1 MNVKQFVDRYRHDWD
16 ELEQLIGIMRK
27 NKQISLEHINQFY
40 RLHQKTAQ
48 HLSYAQTYFP
58 AEEVTSY
65 LNGLVAQSHN
75 LFYKNA
81 SLHQA
86 PFRHFF
92 TATFVRLLWEQR
104 TPVIIAF
111 LLFMLGTIGSFV
123 TVLANPNAFA
133 SFLPEY
139 VQHVEPDHFSELDKG
154 IRSGQSLLSTSIMV
168 NNIQVAVLA
177 FAGGVTFGILTTFV
191 LIYNGVI
198 IGTLLGQFYL
208 SGQLYPA
215 LAYIVPHGMI
225 ELTAIFIAGGAGL
238 LMGYKL
244 FVPGRYSRLYH
255 LKTQAKRSLQLLIGS
270 VPLFIIAAFIEGYVT
285 PAALSYETKYLIA
298 LATVIGLILYFWLGK
313 MRSDYLYRRSM
324 TVKA

>member
-1 MNVKQFVDRYRHDWD
+1 MNVKQFVNQYRDGWHK
-16 ELEQLIGIMRK
+16 LEQLMGVMRK
-27 NKQISLEHINQFY
+27 EQASSDDINQFY
-40 RLHQKTAQ
+40 RLYQKSAQ

-58 AEEVTSY
+58 NEEVTSY

-75 LFYKNA
+75 LFYKNT
-81 SLHQA
+81 SSYKA

-92 TATFVRLLWEQR
+92 TAVFVRLLWEQR
-104 TPVIIAF
+104 TAIIIAF
-111 LLFMLGTIGSFV
+111 LLFMLGTIGSFL
-123 TVLANPNAFA
+123 TVLVNTNVFA

-139 VQHVEPDHFSELDKG
+139 IQQVDSNHFAELDKG
-154 IRSGQSLLSTSIMV
+154 ITSGQSILSTSIMV

-177 FAGGVTFGILTTFV
+177 FAGGITFGILTTFV

-198 IGTLLGQFYL
+198 IGTLLGHFYL

-215 LAYIVPHGMI
+215 LAYIVPHGVI

-255 LKTQAKRSLQLLIGS
+255 LKTQAKRSLQLLLGS
-270 VPLFIIAAFIEGYVT
+270 VPMFVIAGIIEGYIT
-285 PAALSYETKYLIA
+285 PAAISYETKYLIA
-298 LATVIGLILYFWLGK
+298 LATVIGLMLYFWLGK
-313 MRSDYLYRRSM
+313 MRSDYLLRRSM
-324 TVKA
+324 TPKV